1 MSNIAEEAKRN
12 RGRVSVPRKRTVKKP
27 RLKDTAREFKGN
39 NPPLGF
45 YNLDQEIVRGKNKM
59 LPFRT
64 EAASTERRSTAEQ
77 RPVNDIISY
86 QNDYTSFGK
95 GQSIRHFSK
104 QVSR

>member
-27 RLKDTAREFKGN
+27 RLKDTAREFKGT

-59 LPFRT
+59 LPFRMRSSRSM
-64 EAASTERRSTAEQ
+64 ASSLL
-77 RPVNDIISY
+77 
-86 QNDYTSFGK
+86 SFVDLSFLLSG
-95 GQSIRHFSK
+95 GFWGGPLCRACQLVH
-104 QVSR
+104 